1 MEMEKKK
8 HYAKL
13 DMHNIKNANGRI
25 VKDDSMSGQ
34 SETDGLDCQER
45 VKNLRWHRRNRS
57 SNEAH
62 DAHIA

>member
-25 VKDDSMSGQ
+25 VKDESISDPI
-34 SETDGLDCQER
+34 ETGLT
-45 VKNLRWHRRNRS
+45 VKEVRKSALGS
-57 SNEAH
+57 TK
-62 DAHIA
+62 

>member
-13 DMHNIKNANGRI
+13 DMHNIKNTNGRI

-45 VKNLRWHRRNRS
+45 VQSALASTKYVEQRS
-57 SNEAH
+57 S
-62 DAHIA
+62 

>member
-1 MEMEKKK
+1 MEMKKKK

-45 VKNLRWHRRNRS
+45 
-57 SNEAH
+57 E
-62 DAHIA
+62 